1 MRNLRST
8 GGPKYYFALARLVS
22 WLRGQDAT
30 RHEGDPLEARLPG
43 AGIFLVT
50 GVYALQLCD
59 SISSGWIQYLFWL
72 TLPVLVFFLWVLLFY
87 LFSFCVRA
95 LRAVKPFSAL
105 PNSRIQSVLIC
116 GLTTVFAAILT
127 QSKAWP
133 RAVGY
138 VWMASVFVNLA
149 AALILFFADG
159 RRQLN

>member
-1 MRNLRST
+1 MT
-8 GGPKYYFALARLVS
+8 RLVS
-22 WLRGQDAT
+22 WLRGHDAT
-30 RHEGDPLEARLPG
+30 RHEGDPIEALLPG
-43 AGIFLVT
+43 AGIFIVT

-59 SISSGWIQYLFWL
+59 SISSGWIQYFLRL
-72 TLPVLVFFLWVLLFY
+72 ALPVLVFFLWVSLFY

-95 LRAVKPFSAL
+95 LRALKLFSAL

-116 GLTTVFAAILT
+116 GLTTVFAAMLT
-127 QSKAWP
+127 QSEAWP
-133 RAVGY
+133 RAVGS